1 MTKENNKTNYKN
13 GYTCKCVDAK
23 QPEEKTELGY
33 SFYSNVLNKPFK
45 SLSEL
50 AAAEAAYLE
59 EQKAKEDKAA
69 KKKADAKKVEDAYK
83 ALNAARKTYKED
95 LTQLTKEYS
104 EELENLR
111 KAYELGKKDM
121 QNKLAE
127 AEQAY
132 KKAIKDFGDKY
143 PEGYHMTLKDGDFET
158 TISHQTTG
166 TTSKAALTNDL
177 WSLFFGW

>member
-1 MTKENNKTNYKN
+1 MTNKNDKNVNVEYGYYSKLLKEPFDSLNELTMAEEAY
-13 GYTCKCVDAK
+13 YAK
-23 QPEEKTELGY
+23 
-33 SFYSNVLNKPFK
+33 
-45 SLSEL
+45 
-50 AAAEAAYLE
+50 
-59 EQKAKEDKAA
+59 QKAKEDAA
-69 KKKADAKKVEDAYK
+69 AQKKADAKKVEEAFK
-83 ALNAARKTYKED
+83 ALNAARKEYKEK

-111 KAYELGKKDM
+111 KAYELGKQDM

-127 AEQAY
+127 AEQTY